1 MRYMYRKG
9 HLDNQ
14 LGGQIKRGDT
24 RIRWLSGNIDKTKKN
39 RRVAFRRTLGYWIGD
54 T

>member
-24 RIRWLSGNIDKTKKN
+24 RIRWLSGSIDKTKKMGGWHSEKN
-39 RRVAFRRTLGYWIGD
+39 WD
-54 T
+54 TG